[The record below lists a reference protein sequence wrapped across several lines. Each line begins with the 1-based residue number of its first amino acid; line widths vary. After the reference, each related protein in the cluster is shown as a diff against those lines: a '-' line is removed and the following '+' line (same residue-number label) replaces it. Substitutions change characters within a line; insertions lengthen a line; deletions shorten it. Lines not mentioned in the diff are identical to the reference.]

1 MNGKYSAGE
10 KSPKTLSKM
19 WEFALAAY
27 SEPIIQ
33 RHCLYLQDHY
43 QMDVNMLL
51 AAGFCGQHK
60 VAWTSSLCHE
70 LITLVAPIRETYVIP
85 LRALRRQADRT
96 GELYDALKRAEIEAE
111 SAEVALLASRIVK
124 LAIVNDGDNSCLK
137 NLLTYAAVFADVS
150 QGQLLSACQ
159 ELAVKF
165 AEVR

>member
-1 MNGKYSAGE
+1 MNGKYSAGG
-10 KSPKTLSKM
+10 KPPKTLSKM

-51 AAGFCGQHK
+51 AAGFCGQHR
-60 VAWTSSLCHE
+60 VVWTSSLCHE

-85 LRALRRQADRT
+85 LRALRRQSDRPS
-96 GELYDALKRAEIEAE
+96 GLYDALKTAEIEAE

-124 LAIVNDGDNSCLK
+124 LTTVNDDDDSCLK
-137 NLLTYAAVFADVS
+137 NLLTYVAVYADVS
-150 QGQLLSACQ
+150 QGQLLSACH

-165 AEVR
+165 AYIR